1 MELKNLV
8 SRQKPRENSGSRSA
22 NRFDYQ
28 KDWAILK
35 LIELHKSGEDYLL
48 VLDYYD
54 DVIVFDSGEEPENVE
69 FFQVKTGKT
78 NWTMKRL
85 LSRKKGKEGKLP
97 SILGKMYACKMQ
109 FPDHT
114 LSLNFISNSSL
125 SIDLKD
131 KNKKSTENSEVAF
144 SEICDKKLSEIVD
157 QLKEEHSI
165 VGVPDFVE
173 LTFYRKTNL
182 ALVEREPFIKG
193 KLGEYLEELDPKGM
207 FRLSLV
213 YNSLFDEVKR
223 KNNYEGDISDF
234 KDLAHKKGIS
244 RDAFDSMINQ
254 FTRTEKIEEDWT
266 TAEQRFNN
274 EGVPFGVIRRLKKS
288 WDLLKIER
296 LDLTKT
302 YLQEIITNVSE
313 IIKLSYGLDEN
324 IQYLYRDVI
333 EKAYQE
339 YCRSYS
345 LVPYSEYDIK
355 AIILME
361 YLSE

>member
-1 MELKNLV
+1 MELKKIV
-8 SRQKPRENSGSRSA
+8 SSQKPRETSGSRSA

-54 DVIVFDSGEEPENVE
+54 DIVVFDSEEEPEKVE
-69 FFQVKTGKT
+69 FFQVKTGSS
-78 NWTMKRL
+78 NWTLKKLLKRN
-85 LSRKKGKEGKLP
+85 KGKNGPLP
-97 SILGKMYACKMQ
+97 SILGKMYGCKMQ

-114 LSLNFISNSSL
+114 LSLNFISNFSL

-131 KNKKSTENSEVAF
+131 KKKKSTESSEVPF
-144 SEICDKKLSEIVD
+144 SEICDKKLSEIVE

-165 VGVPDFVE
+165 TDDPEFVE
-173 LTFYRKTNL
+173 ITFFRKTNL
-182 ALVEREPFIKG
+182 ALIEREPFVKG
-193 KLGEYLEELDPKGM
+193 KLGDYLEEIDPSGM

-234 KDLAHKKGIS
+234 EDLAQKKGIG
-244 RDAFDSMINQ
+244 RNAFESMINQ
-254 FTRTEKIEEDWT
+254 FTKTEKVEEDWFL
-266 TAEQRFNN
+266 AEHRLNS
-274 EGVPFGVIRRLKKS
+274 EGVPFGVIKNLKKS
-288 WDLLKIER
+288 WNLLKIER

-302 YLQEIITNVSE
+302 YLQELISTISE
-313 IIKLSYGLDEN
+313 IVKPYREDATIEFLYQGVLERSYN
-324 IQYLYRDVI
+324 
-333 EKAYQE
+333 E
-339 YCRSYS
+339 YCLSHTTD
-345 LVPYSEYDIK
+345 PYSEYDIK